1 MLGIFQK
8 TNVEKDGSSDLVSSN
23 LENFTKHLQEV
34 YNYDSVDVHLLKKDG
49 AIYNSSIFENS
60 LDFISICN
68 NGKIEKDYIYYLRKN
83 ITDYFND
90 LTLIKLT
97 RYYQY
102 HDVTHYLIVTNFFD
116 KENNH
121 KIIIHTK
128 FNSICMLN
136 LKPLVTNGHQF
147 TYPDL
152 SNFYEFK
159 NDHFETVL
167 EINITVN
174 DSPPLLKDP
183 LYKAVAFG
191 FPVDDVDYN
200 RKAQLIIR
208 KHSEV
213 SSNHY
218 ILDSSL
224 FINNRTIKIK
234 SEKINEPKFS
244 IVDHVDKFLFPL
256 CESNEDLTAWE
267 LNPVLTHDF
276 MNQDHTPFWDLKMM
290 VAI

>member
-1 MLGIFQK
+1 MLGVFQK
-8 TNVEKDGSSDLVSSN
+8 TNVEKDESSDLVSYN

-68 NGKIEKDYIYYLRKN
+68 NGKIEKDYISHLRKN

-102 HDVTHYLIVTNFFD
+102 HDVNHYLIVTNFFD
-116 KENNH
+116 KEKNH

-136 LKPLVTNGHQF
+136 LKPLVINEYDF
-147 TYPDL
+147 IYPDL
-152 SNFYEFK
+152 SNFHEFK
-159 NDHFETVL
+159 NDHFETIL
-167 EINITVN
+167 EINIAVN
-174 DSPPLLKDP
+174 DKPPLLKDP
-183 LYKAVAFG
+183 EFKALAFG
-191 FPVDDVDYN
+191 FPAERIDYN

-208 KHSEV
+208 KHSEN
-213 SSNHY
+213 SSNNY

-224 FINNRTIKIK
+224 FINNRIIKTK
-234 SEKINEPKFS
+234 SEKVNEPKFS
-244 IVDHVDKFLFPL
+244 IVDHVNKFLFPL

>member
-1 MLGIFQK
+1 MLGVFQK
-8 TNVEKDGSSDLVSSN
+8 TNVEKDESSDLVSSN
-23 LENFTKHLQEV
+23 LENFAKHLQEV

-68 NGKIEKDYIYYLRKN
+68 NGKIEKDYISHLRKN

-90 LTLIKLT
+90 LTVIKLI

-102 HDVTHYLIVTNFFD
+102 HDVNHYLIVTNFFD

-136 LKPLVTNGHQF
+136 LKPLVTNEHQF
-147 TYPDL
+147 SYADL

-183 LYKAVAFG
+183 LYKAMAFG
-191 FPVDDVDYN
+191 FPVDVVDYN

-208 KHSEV
+208 KHSED

-224 FINNRTIKIK
+224 FINNKIIKIK

-244 IVDHVDKFLFPL
+244 IVDYVDKFLFPL
-256 CESNEDLTAWE
+256 CESKEDLTAWE